1 MCGKINNFVCREW
14 MILPSVNISV
24 ILCLGFGKLS
34 PGVDVV
40 PRWMFD
46 TVHAVNFDE
55 RSWCSWIIRKYLCVY
70 MVWYTQLTF
79 TLSITVLFPH
89 IFLVLPYIVFFNVS
103 ISLCPSNLNVHVMLT
118 WLKFLWIH
126 KYFHGSVTC
135 MAVLYLFIFLF
146 QQL

>member
-1 MCGKINNFVCREW
+1 
-14 MILPSVNISV
+14 MIPPSVNISV
-24 ILCLGFGKLS
+24 ILCLSLGKLY
-34 PGVDVV
+34 PGVDVFT
-40 PRWMFD
+40 RWTFD
-46 TVHAVNFDE
+46 TVPSVNCDE
-55 RSWCSWIIRKYLCVY
+55 WSCGSCIMVNIYVYLL
-70 MVWYTQLTF
+70 VWYTWLTF

-146 QQL
+146 QQM